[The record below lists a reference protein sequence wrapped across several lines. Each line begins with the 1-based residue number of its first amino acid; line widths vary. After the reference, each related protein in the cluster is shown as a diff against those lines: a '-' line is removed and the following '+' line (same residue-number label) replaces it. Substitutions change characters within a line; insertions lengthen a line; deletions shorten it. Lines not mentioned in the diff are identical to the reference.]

1 MLGQKLVQ
9 LVIPGVPDV
18 YQGTELV
25 TLSLVDPDNRGV
37 VDFGPRRARLAR
49 LDDGT
54 PANDLDDEK
63 LLVTSRALR
72 LRRDHPDWFTGPTST
87 YAAVPASS
95 PHALAVGRGDS
106 DGLQVVALA
115 TRLSERLRREGGWA
129 DSALQLPP
137 GRWLDLL
144 SGRPIV
150 TESSGA
156 PRLAELLVDLPVA
169 LIVRDEHA

>member
-1 MLGQKLVQ
+1 
-9 LVIPGVPDV
+9 
-18 YQGTELV
+18 
-25 TLSLVDPDNRGV
+25 
-37 VDFGPRRARLAR
+37 
-49 LDDGT
+49 
-54 PANDLDDEK
+54 
-63 LLVTSRALR
+63 
-72 LRRDHPDWFTGPTST
+72 
-87 YAAVPASS
+87 
-95 PHALAVGRGDS
+95 VGRGDS